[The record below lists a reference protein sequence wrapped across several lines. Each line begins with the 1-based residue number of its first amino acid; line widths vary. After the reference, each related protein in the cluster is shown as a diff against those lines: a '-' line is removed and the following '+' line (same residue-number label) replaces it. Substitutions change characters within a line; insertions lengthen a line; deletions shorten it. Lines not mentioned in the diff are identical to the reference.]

1 MRPIVRVEHLA
12 KRYTVGTSDAAYE
25 TLRDTIAAAFKSKFS
40 RAAQSRRA
48 ESSTLWALQDV
59 SFEVRPGEVMGIIG
73 HNGAGKSTLLKIL
86 SRVTRPTKGRIELYG
101 RLGSLLE
108 VGTGFHPELTGRENI
123 FLSGTIL
130 GMPREEIKRR
140 FDEIV
145 AFSEVE
151 RFIDTPV
158 KRYSS
163 GMYVRLAFSVAAHL
177 EPDIL
182 LVDEVLAVGD
192 QAFQRKC
199 LDRMKQLKSSGAT
212 ILLVSHS
219 MASIQSTCERSLLLQ
234 HGSMVGIGPT
244 AEILKQYRESLRKP
258 EGASNDPNIGADSPV
273 KILDFEM
280 RGRDGEA
287 RRSFMFGEEISI
299 RIKLRAETRVEAPLI
314 NFGVRRGDGVIACN
328 FNNWYD
334 NFKIDYIE
342 GDCVLEGWLP
352 PLRLIPHFY
361 EIHLLVWQ
369 RFKGYSE
376 EDLSALQPICAITFG
391 DFSIDGPP
399 LSEQDGVFQEPSRKW
414 VLTRGDERIE
424 SSLISDAS
432 LYEAYGRGDIAMLSS
447 N

>member
-130 GMPREEIKRR
+130 GMPRDEIKRR

-199 LDRMKQLKSSGAT
+199 LERVKQLRASGAT

-219 MASIQSTCERSLLLQ
+219 MASIQSTSERALLLQ
-234 HGSMVGIGPT
+234 HGSIMGLGPT
-244 AEILKQYRESLRKP
+244 AEIVKQYRDSLRNP
-258 EGASNDPNIGADSPV
+258 EGASNDPQNVADSPV
-273 KILDFEM
+273 KILAFEM
-280 RGRDGEA
+280 LGRDGQA
-287 RRSFMFGEEISI
+287 RRNFMLGEEISI
-299 RIKLRAETRVEAPLI
+299 RIKLRAETRIESPLI

-352 PLRLIPHFY
+352 PLRLIPYFY
-361 EIHLLVWQ
+361 EAHVWVWQ
-369 RFKGYSE
+369 RCRGYSE
-376 EDLSALQPICAITFG
+376 DDLSALRPLCAVTFG
-391 DFSIDGPP
+391 EFSIDGPP
-399 LSEQDGVFQEPSRKW
+399 LSDQDGVFQEPSRKW
-414 VLTRGDERIE
+414 VLIRGNERFE
-424 SSLISDAS
+424 SRSITDNS
-432 LYEAYGRGDIAMLSS
+432 LYDAYGLQGNTTLYS